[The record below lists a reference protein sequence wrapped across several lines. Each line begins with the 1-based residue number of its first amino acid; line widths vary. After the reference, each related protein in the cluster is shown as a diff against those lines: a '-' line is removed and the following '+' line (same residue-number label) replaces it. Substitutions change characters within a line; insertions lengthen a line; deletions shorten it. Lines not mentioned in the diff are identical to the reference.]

1 MEINKKLKIFS
12 VTIAILAIILSV
24 ITTVYKPEIR
34 SQGKTPEEIIQAICS
49 FGGTYDQIPPMY
61 SAKKID
67 GKKLYQLAR
76 EGKIVERKA
85 VPVTLKDIQVLSVKY
100 FHIIPK

>member
-34 SQGKTPEEIIQAICS
+34 SQGKTPEEIAIELMMRLR
-49 FGGTYDQIPPMY
+49 Q
-61 SAKKID
+61 KKQNCFQR
-67 GKKLYQLAR
+67 LR
-76 EGKIVERKA
+76 
-85 VPVTLKDIQVLSVKY
+85 T
-100 FHIIPK
+100 

>member
-1 MEINKKLKIFS
+1 
-12 VTIAILAIILSV
+12 
-24 ITTVYKPEIR
+24 
-34 SQGKTPEEIIQAICS
+34 
-49 FGGTYDQIPPMY
+49 MY

-85 VPVTLKDIQVLSVKY
+85 VPVTLKDIQVLSVKDNKARFIVTCSAGTY
-100 FHIIPK
+100 IRTLCVDIGKKLGCEACMSSLTRVMAGGIFKRTGIDTRKNKRACR